1 MLRSVTFVTVLSYNV
16 RLCIHIR
23 IRMHIPIRVRILI
36 RICVYVYACICVY
49 VYVCI
54 CVICV
59 YIYIYTCVLYIYI
72 YMCKCV
78 NVYMGMY
85 MYINDIKIMHLKK
98 WAIYGREKDP
108 HDIPTS
114 ARISPMIAAH
124 YPLNPINHHF

>member
-1 MLRSVTFVTVLSYNV
+1 MLCYVQLHYVTVLSYNV
-16 RLCIHIR
+16 LLCIHIR
-23 IRMHIPIRVRILI
+23 IRIHIPIRVRILI

-59 YIYIYTCVLYIYI
+59 YVYYIYM

-78 NVYMGMY
+78 YVYMVMY
-85 MYINDIKIMHLKK
+85 MYINDIKITHLKK

-124 YPLNPINHHF
+124 YPLNPINNHF